1 MKKFHSL
8 FIQFV
13 CMLALTA
20 TAFTASAQ
28 DSEEGPVLEVTP
40 RQIFTDDAIAIGTSA
55 VYAEFEVAASGLTR
69 DVDVYLTGANR
80 DMFSID
86 VESIAAGTESAL
98 IRLTY
103 KPTKTGRHTAR
114 INFDAVPT
122 ELSCGFSATAYCYD
136 PANPPVITIP
146 ESAEA
151 FETAPT
157 VSVSQTIQVS
167 TANLLDFGKIVVDAS
182 TPGSFLISTGVLLK
196 DGTQNIK
203 IDFIPKTPGN
213 YTATL
218 TFSAMRAETRVLKLT
233 GRCEGDIPVPE
244 DEGEPLKFD
253 VSSPLKLMNEGFDRL
268 ANYRNKFFTLEGW
281 CNTASVGNRAWW
293 GYSREEDDNSTNYVA
308 KVTAYDSKA
317 TSESPCEMLLLTPAL
332 DFKGAASKLFTFRVM
347 GDFLPETPDGRTS
360 FDVCYID
367 IADGA
372 DKPYI
377 QAWDGLGIPADAD
390 HAKEWV
396 DYVVDLDGQEI
407 ADVFF
412 IGFRFRSVRGFN
424 EASTYYVDNVSWGRT
439 DVPQIKVADR
449 SAITISASVGL
460 TRTSDEI
467 EVTGHNL
474 SGPISAKI
482 TGPNASKFAPTVSE
496 LPAEGGRLAVSF
508 SPAEAG
514 LHEAY
519 LELSAAGAPTITIPL
534 AGSGFSGIDSIDADG
549 ADTLTVHSL
558 QGILLIDRGSESDL
572 SRLPRGLYLVNGKKR
587 ILR

>member
-1 MKKFHSL
+1 
-8 FIQFV
+8 
-13 CMLALTA
+13 MLAIAT
-20 TAFTASAQ
+20 TAFAASVQ
-28 DSEEGPVLEVTP
+28 KSESGPTLEVTP
-40 RQIFTDDAIAIGTSA
+40 RQIFNDDAAAIGTSV
-55 VYAEFEVAASGLTR
+55 VYAEFEVAASNLTR

-80 DMFSID
+80 DMFSLD

-98 IRLTY
+98 VRLTY

-114 INFDAVPT
+114 VNFDAVPT
-122 ELSCGFSATAYCYD
+122 ELSCGFSATGYCYD
-136 PANPPVITIP
+136 PANPPTITIP
-146 ESAEA
+146 ESADA

-167 TANLLDFGKIVVDAS
+167 TANLIDFGKIVVDAS

-196 DGTQNIK
+196 DGTQKIK
-203 IDFIPKTPGN
+203 IDFIPKTPGD

-218 TFSAMRAETRVLKLT
+218 TFTALRAETRVLKLT
-233 GRCEGDIPVPE
+233 GHCEGEIPQPE

-253 VSSPLKLMNEGFDRL
+253 VSSPLKLMNEGFDCL
-268 ANYRNKFFTLEGW
+268 ADYRNKFFTLEGW

-293 GYSREEDDNSTNYVA
+293 GYSREEDDNTTNYVA

-317 TSESPCEMLLLTPAL
+317 TSESPCEMLLMTPAL
-332 DFKGAASKLFTFRVM
+332 DFKGAATKLLTFRVM

-367 IADGA
+367 IAYGA

-412 IGFRFRSVRGFN
+412 IGFRFRSVRGYN
-424 EASTYYVDNVSWGRT
+424 EASTYYIDNVSWGRT
-439 DVPQIKVADR
+439 DVPQIKVDDR
-449 SAITISASVGL
+449 STISIVAPVGQ
-460 TRTSDEI
+460 TRISKEI
-467 EVTGHNL
+467 EVSGHNL
-474 SGPISAKI
+474 SGAISSKI

-496 LPAEGGRLAVSF
+496 LPAEGGRVAVSF
-508 SPAEAG
+508 SPEEAG
-514 LHEAY
+514 IHEAY

-534 AGSGFSGIDSIDADG
+534 SGTGTSGIDSIETDEP
-549 ADTLTVHSL
+549 DTLTVHSL

-572 SRLPRGLYLVNGKKR
+572 NRLPRGLYLVNGKKQ